1 MDKLKYICETETIE
15 TPQTYRSFLYSHSEG
30 IYSIPE
36 DDYLL
41 DPVKTKTAIENRKKL
56 ISLKMIIKDNYQFY
70 LVQHQLMET
79 NVKKK
84 ENSRF
89 LGILIKK

>member
-1 MDKLKYICETETIE
+1 MEQTKVEATCKLEKDEVERMDKLKYICETETIE

-41 DPVKTKTAIENRKKL
+41 DPVKTKTAIENRK
-56 ISLKMIIKDNYQFY
+56 
-70 LVQHQLMET
+70 
-79 NVKKK
+79 
-84 ENSRF
+84 
-89 LGILIKK
+89 

>member
-15 TPQTYRSFLYSHSEG
+15 TPQTYTSFLYSHSEG

-41 DPVKTKTAIENRKKL
+41 DPVKTKTAIENRK
-56 ISLKMIIKDNYQFY
+56 
-70 LVQHQLMET
+70 
-79 NVKKK
+79 
-84 ENSRF
+84 
-89 LGILIKK
+89 